1 MLEAVRQSYWRT
13 RRTVKKWYGA
23 LLGGDATFRKIVL
36 SDQFRSPRAIKPI
49 LGETATRA
57 AAAVRWLGAAQDA
70 TADGGVSYGYFPD
83 SSARGW
89 DISYPETTGYIMTSL
104 VRYARKA
111 GRPDLVDRAYR
122 MALWEADIQMSSG
135 AVQGGKVAAPD
146 RQTPAA
152 FNTGMVLDGL
162 LTVLEERS
170 DTAIQRAAER
180 AAAFLSGDLN
190 DRGLFATNGAFV
202 SRDSVKVY
210 NVLCAWAL
218 HRFARISGDARWRDA
233 AIRAV
238 EGALAFQNERGWFA
252 ENCLTD
258 PVHPLTHTI
267 GYTAQGVLEVGVEAE
282 REDFVAA
289 AEACIKGVID
299 GIRANGFLP
308 GRFDDEWRPAV
319 RWSCLT
325 GSAQI
330 AIVAYRLAALRGVE
344 SYAAAAGR
352 LVGFLKAVQRTTTG
366 NAGIDGAL
374 AGAYPIMGDYMT
386 GGYPNWAT
394 KYLLDALMAEAE
406 RRGEVLTR
414 EGSVA

>member
-1 MLEAVRQSYWRT
+1 MLETARHSYWRA
-13 RRTVKKWYGA
+13 RRAFGEWRGA
-23 LLGGDATFRKIVL
+23 LFGASAAFRNVVL
-36 SDQFRSPRAIKPI
+36 SDQFRSPAAVSPVA
-49 LGETATRA
+49 GETATRA
-57 AAAVRWLGAAQDA
+57 AAAVRWLCAAQDA
-70 TADGGVSYGYFPD
+70 TTDGGVSYGYFPA

-104 VRYARKA
+104 VRYGRRA
-111 GRPDLVDRAYR
+111 GRPDLIERARR
-122 MALWEADIQMSSG
+122 MGLWEADIQMESG
-135 AVQGGKVAAPD
+135 AVQGGKVTPRD

-162 LTVLEERS
+162 VTVLEDRP
-170 DTAIQRAAER
+170 DTTLGRAAER
-180 AAAFLSGDLN
+180 AASFLAGDLN
-190 DRGLFATNGAFV
+190 DKGLFVTNGAFV
-202 SRDSVKVY
+202 SRDAIKIY

-218 HRFARISGDARWRDA
+218 YRFGRMAGERRSRDA

-238 EGALAFQNERGWFA
+238 EGALAFQNARGWFA

-267 GYTAQGVLEVGVEAE
+267 GYTAQGVLEVGAEAG
-282 REDFVAA
+282 RDDLVAA
-289 AEACIKGVID
+289 AEACLKGAIG
-299 GIRANGFLP
+299 GIQPNGFLP
-308 GRFDDEWRPAV
+308 GRFDDAWRPAA

-330 AIVAYRLAALRGVE
+330 AVVAYRLAALRGVE
-344 SYAAAAGR
+344 TYAAAADR
-352 LVGFLKAVQRTTTG
+352 LVGFLKAVQRTGTG
-366 NAGIDGAL
+366 DAGIDGAL

-406 RRGEVLTR
+406 RRGVRL
-414 EGSVA
+414 AAA